1 MQQIINFLIKNSYKL
16 LFLLLLG
23 VSLTL
28 TVKSHSYHRSQ
39 YINSSNAVS
48 GYTYNQINSVKEYF
62 GLRQKNEDLAR
73 ENARL
78 KEILFNKKDTIL
90 EDKIVVPDILSN
102 YVVRQAK
109 VIKNSY
115 SKQENFLTLD
125 RGAFEGIETDMAVI
139 SDKGVV
145 GIIEKTSKN
154 FSTVFS
160 ILNTALNEDNGGGLN
175 AKIKNSEHYGS
186 INWDGKNAGFVQLI
200 DVPKLA
206 SLKKGDTIVTGAQSS
221 IFPENIPIGKIDRI
235 FEEKGT
241 NKYVINVRLFN
252 DMTSLSYVYIIEKK
266 KKTEQQTLEKETEKD
281 PTKK

>member
-48 GYTYNQINSVKEYF
+48 GYTYNQISSVKDYF
-62 GLRQKNEDLAR
+62 GLRQKNDDLAR

-78 KEILFNKKDTIL
+78 KEILFNKKDTVL
-90 EDKIVVPDILSN
+90 DSKIVVPGELSN
-102 YVVRQAK
+102 FVVRRAK

-125 RGAFEGIETDMAVI
+125 RGAFEGLQTDMAVI
-139 SDKGVV
+139 SDRGVV

-154 FSTVFS
+154 FSTVIS
-160 ILNTALNEDNGGGLN
+160 ILHTKNPLNG
-175 AKIKNSEHYGS
+175 KIKNSDHFGS
-186 INWDGKNAGFVQLI
+186 ITWDGKNAGYVQLI

-206 SLKKGDTIVTGAQSS
+206 TLKKGDTIVTGAQSA

-235 FEEKGT
+235 FEEKNT
-241 NKYVINVRLFN
+241 NKYVINIRLFN
-252 DMTSLSYVYIIEKK
+252 DMTSLGYVYVIENKK
-266 KKTEQQTLEKETEKD
+266 KAEKQALETETEKD

>member
-48 GYTYNQINSVKEYF
+48 GYTYNQISSVKDYF
-62 GLRQKNEDLAR
+62 GLRQKNDDLAR

-78 KEILFNKKDTIL
+78 KEILFNKKDTVL
-90 EDKIVVPDILSN
+90 ESKIVVPNILSDF
-102 YVVRQAK
+102 VVRRAK

-115 SKQENFLTLD
+115 KKQENFLTLD
-125 RGAFEGIETDMAVI
+125 RGAFEGLKTDMAVI

-154 FSTVFS
+154 FATVIS
-160 ILNTALNEDNGGGLN
+160 ILHTKNPLNG
-175 AKIKNSEHYGS
+175 KIKNSEHFGS
-186 INWDGKNAGFVQLI
+186 ITWDGKSAGHVQLI

-206 SLKKGDTIVTGAQSS
+206 TLKKGDTIVTGAQSA
-221 IFPENIPIGKIDRI
+221 IFPENIPIGKIDKI
-235 FEEKGT
+235 FEEKAT
-241 NKYVINVRLFN
+241 NKYVINIRLFN
-252 DMTSLSYVYIIEKK
+252 DMTSLGYVYIIENKK
-266 KKTEQQTLEKETEKD
+266 KAEKQALETETEKD

>member
-90 EDKIVVPDILSN
+90 ESKIVVPDILST
-102 YVVRQAK
+102 YTVRQAK

-125 RGAFEGIETDMAVI
+125 RGAFEGLKPDMAVI
-139 SDKGVV
+139 SDRGVV

-154 FSTVFS
+154 FATVIS
-160 ILNTALNEDNGGGLN
+160 ILHTKNPLNG
-175 AKIKNSEHYGS
+175 KIKNSEHFGS
-186 INWDGKNAGFVQLI
+186 ITWDGRNAGYVQLI

-206 SLKKGDTIVTGAQSS
+206 TLKKGDTIVTGAQSA

-235 FEEKGT
+235 FEEKAT
-241 NKYVINVRLFN
+241 NKYVINIRLFN
-252 DMTSLSYVYIIEKK
+252 DMTSLGYVYIIENKK
-266 KKTEQQTLEKETEKD
+266 KLEKQALETETEKD

>member
-1 MQQIINFLIKNSYKL
+1 MQQILNFLIKNSYKL

-23 VSLTL
+23 ISLTL
-28 TVKSHSYHRSQ
+28 TIKSHSYHRSQ

-90 EDKIVVPDILSN
+90 EGKIVVPDILSDFKV
-102 YVVRQAK
+102 YQAK

-125 RGAFEGIETDMAVI
+125 RGSLAGLKTDMAVI

-145 GIIEKTSKN
+145 GIIEKTTKN
-154 FSTVFS
+154 FATVIS
-160 ILNTALNEDNGGGLN
+160 ILHTKNPLNG
-175 AKIKNSEHYGS
+175 KIKNSNHFGS
-186 INWDGKNAGFVQLI
+186 LTWDGKNAGYVQLI

-206 SLKKGDTIVTGAQSS
+206 TLKKGDTIVTGAQSY
-221 IFPENIPIGKIDRI
+221 IFPENIPVGKIDRI
-235 FEEKGT
+235 FIEKAT

-252 DMTSLSYVYIIEKK
+252 DMTSLGYVYIIENKK
-266 KKTEQQTLEKETEKD
+266 KKEKEILEAATEKD
-281 PTKK
+281 PTK

>member
-48 GYTYNQINSVKEYF
+48 GYTYNQISSVKDYF

-90 EDKIVVPDILSN
+90 EGEMVVPDILSN
-102 YVVRQAK
+102 FVVRQAK

-115 SKQENFLTLD
+115 NKQENFLTLD
-125 RGAFEGIETDMAVI
+125 RGAFEGLKTDMAVI
-139 SDKGVV
+139 SDRGIV

-154 FSTVFS
+154 YATVIS
-160 ILNTALNEDNGGGLN
+160 ILHTRNPLNG
-175 AKIKNSEHYGS
+175 KIKNSDHFGS
-186 INWDGKNAGFVQLI
+186 ITWDGKNAGYVQLI

-206 SLKKGDTIVTGAQSS
+206 TLKKGDTIVTGAQSA
-221 IFPENIPIGKIDRI
+221 IFPENIPIGKIDKI
-235 FEEKGT
+235 FEEKAT
-241 NKYVINVRLFN
+241 NKFVINIRLFN
-252 DMTSLSYVYIIEKK
+252 DMTSLGYVYIIENKK
-266 KKTEQQTLEKETEKD
+266 KKEQQTLEIETEKD

>member
-48 GYTYNQINSVKEYF
+48 GYTYNQISSVKDYF
-62 GLRQKNEDLAR
+62 GLRQKNDDLAR

-90 EDKIVVPDILSN
+90 ESKIVVPDELSN
-102 YVVRQAK
+102 FVVRRAK

-125 RGAFEGIETDMAVI
+125 RGAFEGLKPDMAVI
-139 SDKGVV
+139 SDRGVV

-154 FSTVFS
+154 FATVIS
-160 ILNTALNEDNGGGLN
+160 ILHTKNPLNG
-175 AKIKNSEHYGS
+175 KIKNSEHFGS
-186 INWDGKNAGFVQLI
+186 ITWDGKNAGYVQLI

-206 SLKKGDTIVTGAQSS
+206 TLKKGDTIVTGAQSA

-235 FEEKGT
+235 FEEKAT
-241 NKYVINVRLFN
+241 NKFVINIRLFN
-252 DMTSLSYVYIIEKK
+252 DMTALGYVYIVENKK
-266 KKTEQQTLEKETEKD
+266 KKEKQDLETATEKD

>member
-90 EDKIVVPDILSN
+90 EGKIVVPDILSN
-102 YVVRQAK
+102 YTVRQAK

-115 SKQENFLTLD
+115 NKQENFLTLD
-125 RGAFEGIETDMAVI
+125 RGDFEGLKTDMAVI

-154 FSTVFS
+154 FATVIS
-160 ILNTALNEDNGGGLN
+160 ILHTKNPLNG
-175 AKIKNSEHYGS
+175 KIKNSDHFGS
-186 INWDGKNAGFVQLI
+186 ITWDGKNAGYVQLI
-200 DVPKLA
+200 DVPKIA
-206 SLKKGDTIVTGAQSS
+206 TLKKGDTIVTGAQSA

-235 FEEKGT
+235 FEEKAT
-241 NKYVINVRLFN
+241 NKYVINIRLFN
-252 DMTSLSYVYIIEKK
+252 DMTSLGYVYIIENKK
-266 KKTEQQTLEKETEKD
+266 KKEQQTLETATEKD

>member
-1 MQQIINFLIKNSYKL
+1 M

-78 KEILFNKKDTIL
+78 KEILFNKKDTVL
-90 EDKIVVPDILSN
+90 ESKFTVPDILSN
-102 YVVRQAK
+102 YTVRQAK

-125 RGAFEGIETDMAVI
+125 RGAFEGLRTDMAVI
-139 SDKGVV
+139 SDRGVV

-154 FSTVFS
+154 FATVIS
-160 ILNTALNEDNGGGLN
+160 ILHTKNPLNG
-175 AKIKNSEHYGS
+175 KIKNSEHFGS
-186 INWDGKNAGFVQLI
+186 ITWDGKNAGYVQLI

-206 SLKKGDTIVTGAQSS
+206 TLKKGDTIVTGAQSA

-235 FEEKGT
+235 FEEKAT
-241 NKYVINVRLFN
+241 NKYVINIRLFN
-252 DMTSLSYVYIIEKK
+252 DMTSLGYVYIIENKK
-266 KKTEQQTLEKETEKD
+266 KKEQQALETETEKD

>member
-48 GYTYNQINSVKEYF
+48 GYTYNQISSIKDYF

-90 EDKIVVPDILSN
+90 EGKIVVPDILSN
-102 YVVRQAK
+102 YTVSQAK

-115 SKQENFLTLD
+115 NKQENFLTLD
-125 RGAFEGIETDMAVI
+125 RGAFAGLKPDMAVI
-139 SDKGVV
+139 SDRGVV

-154 FSTVFS
+154 FATVIS
-160 ILNTALNEDNGGGLN
+160 ILHTKNPLNG
-175 AKIKNSEHYGS
+175 KIKNSEHFGS
-186 INWDGKNAGFVQLI
+186 ITWDGKNAGYVQLI

-206 SLKKGDTIVTGAQSS
+206 TLKKGDTIVTGAQSA
-221 IFPENIPIGKIDRI
+221 IFPENIPIGKIDKI
-235 FEEKGT
+235 FESG
-241 NKYVINVRLFN
+241 
-252 DMTSLSYVYIIEKK
+252 S
-266 KKTEQQTLEKETEKD
+266 
-281 PTKK
+281 TKHSTW

>member
-90 EDKIVVPDILSN
+90 DSKIVVPDILSN
-102 YVVRQAK
+102 YTVRQAK

-115 SKQENFLTLD
+115 NKQENFLTLD
-125 RGAFEGIETDMAVI
+125 RGDFEGLKTDMAVI

-154 FSTVFS
+154 FATVIS
-160 ILNTALNEDNGGGLN
+160 ILHTKNPLNG
-175 AKIKNSEHYGS
+175 KIKNSEHFGS
-186 INWDGKNAGFVQLI
+186 ITWDGKNAGYVQLI

-206 SLKKGDTIVTGAQSS
+206 TLKKGDTIVTGAQSA

-235 FEEKGT
+235 FEEKNT
-241 NKYVINVRLFN
+241 NKYVINIRLFN
-252 DMTSLSYVYIIEKK
+252 DMTSLGYVYIVENKK
-266 KKTEQQTLEKETEKD
+266 KAEKQALETETEKD

>member
-48 GYTYNQINSVKEYF
+48 GYTYNQISSVKDYF
-62 GLRQKNEDLAR
+62 GLRQKNDDLAR

-78 KEILFNKKDTIL
+78 KEILFNKKDTVL
-90 EDKIVVPDILSN
+90 ESKIVVPGELSN
-102 YVVRQAK
+102 FVVRRAK

-125 RGAFEGIETDMAVI
+125 RGAFEGLQTDMAVI
-139 SDKGVV
+139 SDRGVV

-154 FSTVFS
+154 FSTVIS
-160 ILNTALNEDNGGGLN
+160 ILHTKNPLNG
-175 AKIKNSEHYGS
+175 KIKNSDHFGS
-186 INWDGKNAGFVQLI
+186 ITWDGKNAGYVQLI

-206 SLKKGDTIVTGAQSS
+206 TLKKGDTIVTGAQSA
-221 IFPENIPIGKIDRI
+221 IFPENIPIGKIDKI
-235 FEEKGT
+235 FEEKAT
-241 NKYVINVRLFN
+241 NKFVINIRLFN
-252 DMTSLSYVYIIEKK
+252 DMTSLGYVYVIENKK
-266 KKTEQQTLEKETEKD
+266 KKEQQTLETETEKD

>member
-90 EDKIVVPDILSN
+90 DSKIVVPDILSN
-102 YVVRQAK
+102 YTVRQAK

-115 SKQENFLTLD
+115 IKQENFLTLD
-125 RGAFEGIETDMAVI
+125 RGDFEGLKTDMAVI

-154 FSTVFS
+154 FATVIS
-160 ILNTALNEDNGGGLN
+160 ILHTKNPLNG
-175 AKIKNSEHYGS
+175 KIKNSEHFGS
-186 INWDGKNAGFVQLI
+186 ITWDGKNAGYVQLI

-206 SLKKGDTIVTGAQSS
+206 TLKKGDTIVTGAQSA

-235 FEEKGT
+235 FEEKNT
-241 NKYVINVRLFN
+241 NKYVINIRLFN
-252 DMTSLSYVYIIEKK
+252 DMTSLGYVYIIENKK
-266 KKTEQQTLEKETEKD
+266 KKEQQALETETEKD

>member
-90 EDKIVVPDILSN
+90 EGKIVVPDILSN
-102 YVVRQAK
+102 FVVRQAK
-109 VIKNSY
+109 VTKNSY

-125 RGAFEGIETDMAVI
+125 RGAIEGLKTDMGVI
-139 SDKGVV
+139 SDRGVV

-154 FSTVFS
+154 FATVIS
-160 ILNTALNEDNGGGLN
+160 ILHTKNPLN
-175 AKIKNSEHYGS
+175 AKLKNTDHFGS
-186 INWDGKNAGFVQLI
+186 ITWDGKNAGYVQLI
-200 DVPKLA
+200 DLPRLA
-206 SLKKGDTIVTGAQSS
+206 TLKKGDTIVTGAQTE
-221 IFPENIPIGKIDRI
+221 IFPENIPIGKIDKI
-235 FEEKGT
+235 FIEKGT

-252 DMTSLSYVYIIEKK
+252 DMTSLGYVYIIENKK
-266 KKTEQQTLEKETEKD
+266 KREQLALEKETET
-281 PTKK
+281 PSKK

>member
-90 EDKIVVPDILSN
+90 EGKIVVPDILSN
-102 YVVRQAK
+102 FTVRQAK

-125 RGAFEGIETDMAVI
+125 RGAFEGIKTDMAVI
-139 SDKGVV
+139 SDRGVV

-154 FSTVFS
+154 FATVIS
-160 ILNTALNEDNGGGLN
+160 MLHLKTSLN
-175 AKIKNSEHYGS
+175 AKLKNTDHFGS
-186 INWDGKNAGFVQLI
+186 ITWDGKNAGYVQLI
-200 DVPKLA
+200 DLPRLA
-206 SLKKGDTIVTGAQSS
+206 TLKKGDTIVTGAQSA

-235 FEEKGT
+235 FEEKAT

-252 DMTSLSYVYIIEKK
+252 DMTSLGYVYVIENKK
-266 KKTEQQTLEKETEKD
+266 KKEQQTLETETEKD

>member
-48 GYTYNQINSVKEYF
+48 GYTYNQISSVKDYF
-62 GLRQKNEDLAR
+62 GLRQKNDDLAR

-78 KEILFNKKDTIL
+78 KEILFNKKDTVL
-90 EDKIVVPDILSN
+90 ESKIVVPGELSN
-102 YVVRQAK
+102 FVVRRAK

-125 RGAFEGIETDMAVI
+125 RGAFEGLQTDMAVI
-139 SDKGVV
+139 SDRGVV

-154 FSTVFS
+154 FSTVIS
-160 ILNTALNEDNGGGLN
+160 ILHTKNPLNG
-175 AKIKNSEHYGS
+175 KIKNSDHFGS
-186 INWDGKNAGFVQLI
+186 ITWDGKNAGYVQLI

-206 SLKKGDTIVTGAQSS
+206 TLKKGDTIVTGAQSA
-221 IFPENIPIGKIDRI
+221 IFPENIPIGKIDKI
-235 FEEKGT
+235 FEEKAT
-241 NKYVINVRLFN
+241 NKFVINIRLFN
-252 DMTSLSYVYIIEKK
+252 DMTSLGYVYVIENKK
-266 KKTEQQTLEKETEKD
+266 KAEKQALETETEKD

>member
-48 GYTYNQINSVKEYF
+48 GYTYNQISSVKDYF
-62 GLRQKNEDLAR
+62 GLRQKNDDLAR

-90 EDKIVVPDILSN
+90 ESKIVVPDELSN
-102 YVVRQAK
+102 FVVRRAK

-125 RGAFEGIETDMAVI
+125 RGAFEGLKPDMAVI
-139 SDKGVV
+139 SDRGVV

-154 FSTVFS
+154 FATVIS
-160 ILNTALNEDNGGGLN
+160 ILHTKNPLNG
-175 AKIKNSEHYGS
+175 KIKNSEHFGS
-186 INWDGKNAGFVQLI
+186 ITWDGKNAGYVQLI

-206 SLKKGDTIVTGAQSS
+206 TLKKGDTIVTGAQSA

-235 FEEKGT
+235 FEEKAT
-241 NKYVINVRLFN
+241 NKFVINIRLFN
-252 DMTSLSYVYIIEKK
+252 DMTSLGYVYIVENKK
-266 KKTEQQTLEKETEKD
+266 KKEKQDLETATEKD

>member
-90 EDKIVVPDILSN
+90 EGKIVVPDILSN
-102 YVVRQAK
+102 FVVRQAK

-125 RGAFEGIETDMAVI
+125 RGTFEGLRPDMAVI
-139 SDKGVV
+139 SDRGVV
-145 GIIEKTSKN
+145 GIVEKTSKN
-154 FSTVFS
+154 FATVIS
-160 ILNTALNEDNGGGLN
+160 ILHTKNPLNG
-175 AKIKNSEHYGS
+175 KIKNSEHFGS
-186 INWDGKNAGFVQLI
+186 ITWDGKNAGYVQLI

-206 SLKKGDTIVTGAQSS
+206 TLKKGDTIVTGAQSA

-235 FEEKGT
+235 FEEKAT
-241 NKYVINVRLFN
+241 NKYVINIRLFN
-252 DMTSLSYVYIIEKK
+252 DMTSLGYVYIIENKK
-266 KKTEQQTLEKETEKD
+266 KVEQQTLETETEKD

>member
-48 GYTYNQINSVKEYF
+48 GYTYNQISSVKDYF

-90 EDKIVVPDILSN
+90 EGKFIVPDILSDF
-102 YVVRQAK
+102 VVRQAK

-125 RGAFEGIETDMAVI
+125 RGAFEGIKTDMAVI

-154 FSTVFS
+154 FSTVIS
-160 ILNTALNEDNGGGLN
+160 ILHTKNPLNG
-175 AKIKNSEHYGS
+175 KIKNSEHFGS
-186 INWDGKNAGFVQLI
+186 IVWDGKSTGYVQLI

-206 SLKKGDTIVTGAQSS
+206 TLKKGDTIVTGAQSA
-221 IFPENIPIGKIDRI
+221 IFPENIPIGKIDQI
-235 FEEKGT
+235 FEEKAT
-241 NKYVINVRLFN
+241 NKFVINVRLFN
-252 DMTSLSYVYIIEKK
+252 DMTSLGYVYIIENKK
-266 KKTEQQTLEKETEKD
+266 KIEKQNLEAATEKD

>member
-28 TVKSHSYHRSQ
+28 TVRSHSYHRSQ

-90 EDKIVVPDILSN
+90 ESKINVPDILSN
-102 YVVRQAK
+102 YTVRQAK

-125 RGAFEGIETDMAVI
+125 RGAFEGLKPDMAVI
-139 SDKGVV
+139 SDRGVV
-145 GIIEKTSKN
+145 GIVEKTSKN
-154 FSTVFS
+154 FATVIS
-160 ILNTALNEDNGGGLN
+160 ILHTRNPLNG
-175 AKIKNSEHYGS
+175 KIKNSEHFGS
-186 INWDGKNAGFVQLI
+186 ITWDGKNAGYVQLI

-206 SLKKGDTIVTGAQSS
+206 TLKKGDTIVTGAQSA

-235 FEEKGT
+235 FEEKAT
-241 NKYVINVRLFN
+241 NKYVINIRLFN
-252 DMTSLSYVYIIEKK
+252 DMTSLGYVYIIENKK
-266 KKTEQQTLEKETEKD
+266 KLEKQALETETEKD

>member
-90 EDKIVVPDILSN
+90 EGKIVVPDILSN
-102 YVVRQAK
+102 YTVRQAK

-125 RGAFEGIETDMAVI
+125 RGAFEGLRPDMAVI
-139 SDKGVV
+139 SDRGVV

-154 FSTVFS
+154 FATVIS
-160 ILNTALNEDNGGGLN
+160 ILHTKNPLNG
-175 AKIKNSEHYGS
+175 KIKNSEHFGS
-186 INWDGKNAGFVQLI
+186 ITWDGKNAGYVQLI

-206 SLKKGDTIVTGAQSS
+206 TLKKGDTIVTGAQSA
-221 IFPENIPIGKIDRI
+221 IFPENIPIGKIDKI
-235 FEEKGT
+235 FEEKAT
-241 NKYVINVRLFN
+241 NKYVINIRLFN
-252 DMTSLSYVYIIEKK
+252 DMTSLGYVYIVENKK
-266 KKTEQQTLEKETEKD
+266 KKEQQTLETETEKD

>member
-48 GYTYNQINSVKEYF
+48 GYTYNQISSVKDYF
-62 GLRQKNEDLAR
+62 GLRQKNDDLAR

-78 KEILFNKKDTIL
+78 KEILFNKKDTVL
-90 EDKIVVPDILSN
+90 ESKIVVSDILSN
-102 YVVRQAK
+102 FVVRRAK

-125 RGAFEGIETDMAVI
+125 RGTFEGLKSDMGVI
-139 SDKGVV
+139 SDRGVV

-154 FSTVFS
+154 FSTVIS
-160 ILNTALNEDNGGGLN
+160 ILHTKNSLNG
-175 AKIKNSEHYGS
+175 KIKNSDHFGS
-186 INWDGKNAGFVQLI
+186 ITWDGKNAGYVQLI

-206 SLKKGDTIVTGAQSS
+206 TLKKGDTIVTGAQSA
-221 IFPENIPIGKIDRI
+221 IFPENIPIGKIDKI
-235 FEEKGT
+235 FEEKAT
-241 NKYVINVRLFN
+241 NKFVINVRLFN
-252 DMTSLSYVYIIEKK
+252 DMTSLGYVYVIENKK
-266 KKTEQQTLEKETEKD
+266 KKEQQTLETETEKD

>member
-78 KEILFNKKDTIL
+78 KEILFNKKDTVL
-90 EDKIVVPDILSN
+90 ESKFTVPDILSN
-102 YVVRQAK
+102 YTVRQAK

-125 RGAFEGIETDMAVI
+125 RGAFEGLRTDMAVI
-139 SDKGVV
+139 SDRGVV

-154 FSTVFS
+154 FATVIS
-160 ILNTALNEDNGGGLN
+160 ILHTKNPLNG
-175 AKIKNSEHYGS
+175 KIKNSEHFGS
-186 INWDGKNAGFVQLI
+186 ITWDGKNAGYVQLI

-206 SLKKGDTIVTGAQSS
+206 TLKKGDTIVTGAQSA

-235 FEEKGT
+235 FIEKGT
-241 NKYVINVRLFN
+241 NKYVINIRLFN
-252 DMTSLSYVYIIEKK
+252 DMTSLGYVYIIENKK
-266 KKTEQQTLEKETEKD
+266 KKEQQALETETEKD

>member
-28 TVKSHSYHRSQ
+28 TVKTHSYHRSQ

-90 EDKIVVPDILSN
+90 EGKIVVPDILSN
-102 YVVRQAK
+102 FVVRQAK

-125 RGAFEGIETDMAVI
+125 RGTFEGLRPDMAVI
-139 SDKGVV
+139 SDRGVV
-145 GIIEKTSKN
+145 GIVEKTSKN
-154 FSTVFS
+154 FATVIS
-160 ILNTALNEDNGGGLN
+160 ILHTKNPLNG
-175 AKIKNSEHYGS
+175 KIKNSEHFGS
-186 INWDGKNAGFVQLI
+186 ITWDGKNAGYVQLI

-206 SLKKGDTIVTGAQSS
+206 TLKKGDTIVTGAQSA

-235 FEEKGT
+235 FEEKAT
-241 NKYVINVRLFN
+241 NKYVINIRLFN
-252 DMTSLSYVYIIEKK
+252 DMTSLGYVYIIENKK
-266 KKTEQQTLEKETEKD
+266 KVEQQTLETETEKD

>member
-1 MQQIINFLIKNSYKL
+1 MQQILNFLIKNSYKL

-23 VSLTL
+23 ISLTL
-28 TVKSHSYHRSQ
+28 TIKSHSYHRSQ

-90 EDKIVVPDILSN
+90 EGKIVVPDILSDFK
-102 YVVRQAK
+102 VHQAK

-125 RGAFEGIETDMAVI
+125 RGSLAGLKTDMAVI

-145 GIIEKTSKN
+145 GIIEKTTKN
-154 FSTVFS
+154 FATVIS
-160 ILNTALNEDNGGGLN
+160 ILHTKNPLNG
-175 AKIKNSEHYGS
+175 KIKNSNHFGS
-186 INWDGKNAGFVQLI
+186 LTWDGKNAGYVQLI

-206 SLKKGDTIVTGAQSS
+206 TLKKGDTIVTGAQSY
-221 IFPENIPIGKIDRI
+221 IFPENIPVGKIDRI
-235 FEEKGT
+235 FIEKAT
-241 NKYVINVRLFN
+241 NKFVINVRLFN
-252 DMTSLSYVYIIEKK
+252 DMTSLGYVYIIENKK
-266 KKTEQQTLEKETEKD
+266 KKEKEILEAATEKD
-281 PTKK
+281 PTK

>member
-48 GYTYNQINSVKEYF
+48 GYTYSQINSVKEYF

-90 EDKIVVPDILSN
+90 EGKIVVPDILSN

-109 VIKNSY
+109 VTKNSY
-115 SKQENFLTLD
+115 TKQENFLTLD
-125 RGAFEGIETDMAVI
+125 RGAIEGIQPDMAVI

-154 FSTVFS
+154 FATVIS
-160 ILNTALNEDNGGGLN
+160 ILHTKNPLNG
-175 AKIKNSEHYGS
+175 KIKNSEHFGS
-186 INWDGKNAGFVQLI
+186 ITWDGKNAGYVQLI

-206 SLKKGDTIVTGAQSS
+206 TLKKGDTIVTGAQSA

-235 FEEKGT
+235 FEEKNT
-241 NKYVINVRLFN
+241 NKYVINIRLFN
-252 DMTSLSYVYIIEKK
+252 DMTALGYVYIVENKK
-266 KKTEQQTLEKETEKD
+266 KKEKQALEAETEKD

>member
-48 GYTYNQINSVKEYF
+48 GYTYNQTNSVKEYF

-90 EDKIVVPDILSN
+90 DSKIVVPDILSN
-102 YVVRQAK
+102 YTVRQAK

-125 RGAFEGIETDMAVI
+125 RGAFEGLKTDMAVI

-154 FSTVFS
+154 FATVIS
-160 ILNTALNEDNGGGLN
+160 ILHTKNPLNG
-175 AKIKNSEHYGS
+175 KIKNSDHFGS
-186 INWDGKNAGFVQLI
+186 ITWDGKNAGYVQLI

-206 SLKKGDTIVTGAQSS
+206 TLKKGDTIVTGAQSA

-235 FEEKGT
+235 FEEKAT
-241 NKYVINVRLFN
+241 NKYVINIRLFN
-252 DMTSLSYVYIIEKK
+252 DMTSLGYVYIIENKK
-266 KKTEQQTLEKETEKD
+266 KKEQQDLETETEKD

>member
-1 MQQIINFLIKNSYKL
+1 M

-48 GYTYNQINSVKEYF
+48 GYTYNQISSVKDYF

-78 KEILFNKKDTIL
+78 KEILFNKKDTVL
-90 EDKIVVPDILSN
+90 ESKIVVPNILSN
-102 YVVRQAK
+102 FVVRQAK

-125 RGAFEGIETDMAVI
+125 RGAFEGLKPDMAVI
-139 SDKGVV
+139 SDRGVV

-154 FSTVFS
+154 FATVIS
-160 ILNTALNEDNGGGLN
+160 ILHTKNPLNG
-175 AKIKNSEHYGS
+175 KIKNTDHFGS
-186 INWDGKNAGFVQLI
+186 IIWDGKNAGYVQLI

-206 SLKKGDTIVTGAQSS
+206 TLKKGDTIVTGAQSA
-221 IFPENIPIGKIDRI
+221 IFPENIPIGKIDKI
-235 FEEKGT
+235 FAEKAT
-241 NKYVINVRLFN
+241 NKFVINIRLFN
-252 DMTSLSYVYIIEKK
+252 DMTSLGYVYIIENKK
-266 KKTEQQTLEKETEKD
+266 KAEKQALETETEKD

>member
-48 GYTYNQINSVKEYF
+48 GYTYNQISSVKDYF
-62 GLRQKNEDLAR
+62 GLRQKNDDLAR

-90 EDKIVVPDILSN
+90 ESKIVVPDELSN
-102 YVVRQAK
+102 FVVRRAK

-125 RGAFEGIETDMAVI
+125 RGAFEGLKPDMAVI
-139 SDKGVV
+139 SDRGVV

-154 FSTVFS
+154 FATVIS
-160 ILNTALNEDNGGGLN
+160 ILHTKNPLNG
-175 AKIKNSEHYGS
+175 KIKNSEHFGS
-186 INWDGKNAGFVQLI
+186 ITWDGKNAGHVQLI

-206 SLKKGDTIVTGAQSS
+206 TLKKGDTIVTGAQSA

-235 FEEKGT
+235 FEEKAT
-241 NKYVINVRLFN
+241 NKFVINIRLFN
-252 DMTSLSYVYIIEKK
+252 DMTSLGYVYIVENKK
-266 KKTEQQTLEKETEKD
+266 KKEKQDLETATEKD

>member
-48 GYTYNQINSVKEYF
+48 GYTYNQISSVKDYF

-90 EDKIVVPDILSN
+90 DGKIVVPDILSN

-109 VIKNSY
+109 VTKNSY
-115 SKQENFLTLD
+115 TKQENFLTLD
-125 RGAFEGIETDMAVI
+125 RGAFEGLKPDMAVI

-154 FSTVFS
+154 FATVIS
-160 ILNTALNEDNGGGLN
+160 ILHTKNPLNG
-175 AKIKNSEHYGS
+175 KIKNSEHFGS
-186 INWDGKNAGFVQLI
+186 ITWDGKNAGYVQLI

-206 SLKKGDTIVTGAQSS
+206 TLKKGDTIVTGAQSA

-235 FEEKGT
+235 FEEKNT
-241 NKYVINVRLFN
+241 NKYVINIRLFN
-252 DMTSLSYVYIIEKK
+252 DMTSLGYVYIIENKK
-266 KKTEQQTLEKETEKD
+266 KKEQQALETETEKD